1 MRTNIYID
9 GFNFYY
15 SSVMGSSFKWLDF
28 NTLCK
33 NILTDSH
40 QIEQIN
46 YFTARVSGRFD
57 SSQPQRQDTFIRAIQ
72 AHIPNLTIHFGTFL
86 SHEVSAPLANPVPP
100 RFKERI
106 IKTEEKGSDVN
117 LAVHMLND
125 AWKNSYDCAVLISND
140 SDFVEAVKL
149 VKLLGKKVIILL
161 HRKTKQSQ
169 MLCSHA
175 DAVLRYSDS
184 QLAISQLPN
193 PIPGTTIRKPAN
205 W

>member
-1 MRTNIYID
+1 
-9 GFNFYY
+9 
-15 SSVMGSSFKWLDF
+15 
-28 NTLCK
+28 
-33 NILTDSH
+33 
-40 QIEQIN
+40 
-46 YFTARVSGRFD
+46 
-57 SSQPQRQDTFIRAIQ
+57 
-72 AHIPNLTIHFGTFL
+72 
-86 SHEVSAPLANPVPP
+86 
-100 RFKERI
+100 
-106 IKTEEKGSDVN
+106 
-117 LAVHMLND
+117 MLND